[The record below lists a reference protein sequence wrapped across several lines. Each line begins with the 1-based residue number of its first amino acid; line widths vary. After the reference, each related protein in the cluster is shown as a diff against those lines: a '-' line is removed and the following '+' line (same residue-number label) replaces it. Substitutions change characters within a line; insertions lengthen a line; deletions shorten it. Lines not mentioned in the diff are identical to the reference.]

1 MMIDKKLS
9 AKVEEKD
16 VEALSSTSTTVPVD
30 AEDARLNEL
39 GVRRELR
46 KEFTTFST
54 LSFALGVLGFVFN
67 FNDDHS

>member
-54 LSFALGVLGFVFN
+54 LSFALGVLGYVIN
-67 FNDDHS
+67 FNGDHS